1 MRLKSPDKCKGWLN
15 EFCFNEENK
24 NRFRNFK
31 NNVGKMKKRNP
42 VRAFSVYSN
51 KKKYYDEED
60 YSPCANQYLK
70 N

>member
-1 MRLKSPDKCKGWLN
+1 
-15 EFCFNEENK
+15 
-24 NRFRNFK
+24 
-31 NNVGKMKKRNP
+31 MKKRNP

-51 KKKYYDEED
+51 KKKYNDEED